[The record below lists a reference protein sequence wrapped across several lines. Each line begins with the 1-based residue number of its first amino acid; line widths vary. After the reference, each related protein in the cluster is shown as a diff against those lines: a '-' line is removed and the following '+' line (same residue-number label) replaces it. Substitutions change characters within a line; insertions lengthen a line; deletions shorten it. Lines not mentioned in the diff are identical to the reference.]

1 MMNQKINFTNL
12 VSLAIASPFP
22 LFFPNYHLF
31 WMCMH
36 AQEGVR
42 ERLRETLQSVLV
54 DEQQRR
60 AEDRVEDRED
70 ESGTVKP
77 FSTPTI
83 SKNTRYQYLTCISHV
98 SHMYLTCISHVSHMY
113 LTCISHVPHKY
124 RTCTPLYPTYKNP
137 PVGLKIE
144 GKLWNNRTKV
154 KMQVFLKPFVHC
166 YTFTFLNQHQHFC
179 KQHAHAHNKY
189 NIPRQR

>member
-1 MMNQKINFTNL
+1 
-12 VSLAIASPFP
+12 
-22 LFFPNYHLF
+22 
-31 WMCMH
+31 MH

-83 SKNTRYQYLTCISHV
+83 SKNTRYQHPTCTLTCTPHV
-98 SHMYLTCISHVSHMY
+98 SHMYLTC
-113 LTCISHVPHKY
+113 TPHVPY
-124 RTCTPLYPTYKNP
+124 MYPTLPHLQEP
-137 PVGLKIE
+137 PCRFE
-144 GKLWNNRTKV
+144 N
-154 KMQVFLKPFVHC
+154 
-166 YTFTFLNQHQHFC
+166 
-179 KQHAHAHNKY
+179 
-189 NIPRQR
+189 

>member
-1 MMNQKINFTNL
+1 MTNQKINFTNL

-60 AEDRVEDRED
+60 AEDRVEDRVEDRED

-83 SKNTRYQYLTCISHV
+83 SKNTRYQYHTCTTHV
-98 SHMYLTCISHVSHMY
+98 SQIY
-113 LTCISHVPHKY
+113 LTCISHVPHMY
-124 RTCTPLYPTYKNP
+124 LTCTPLYPTYKNP

-144 GKLWNNRTKV
+144 EKLLNNRTKV
-154 KMQVFLKPFVHC
+154 RMQVFSKPCVHC
-166 YTFTFLNQHQHFC
+166 FTFTLLNYHQHFC
-179 KQHAHAHNKY
+179 KQHEGAF
-189 NIPRQR
+189 